1 MDNGKQTKG
10 AKKPKSYKLLK
21 LRFPNLHLQVF
32 GDEPNYEWESRY
44 LVQAFILSES
54 TIRFHFGIQM
64 VSGEKLNEK
73 GELDVS
79 EGRPPYDALVE
90 AEAMGEFEYI
100 NHEIPT
106 EVPSVK
112 DLVMAPNMLAAL
124 FPYIRER
131 IHNLLQANRIE
142 YHYPSM
148 NIVKFIH
155 DTGSKYEVHDLRKS
169 KQDS

>member
-1 MDNGKQTKG
+1 MDKEKEITEN
-10 AKKPKSYKLLK
+10 KKLKSYKLLK

-44 LVQAFILSES
+44 LVQAFILSNS
-54 TIRFHFGIQM
+54 IVRFHFGIQM
-64 VSGEKLNEK
+64 VSGEKLNDK
-73 GELDVS
+73 GELDIQ
-79 EGRPPYDALVE
+79 EGRPPFDALVE

-100 NHEIPT
+100 NHEIS
-106 EVPSVK
+106 EKVSSVK
-112 DLVMAPNMLAAL
+112 ELVMAPNMLAAL

-155 DTGSKYEVHDLRKS
+155 DKGSKYEVHDLRGKRS
-169 KQDS
+169 